1 MRSALDARQVE
12 RIAEMLDARF
22 GLDALWV
29 FGSVASE
36 TATAGSDVDLA
47 ALLGRRPA
55 PLALLDA
62 RAEVAALLGRD
73 VDLVDLGRASPV
85 LAMQVLRRGRLLVDR
100 GPARRRRFV
109 AGVPGRYEDL
119 KLQRR
124 ATEAALLARVR
135 RDRP

>member
-1 MRSALDARQVE
+1 VLTPRQVE
-12 RIAEMLDARF
+12 RIAEVLEARF

-29 FGSVASE
+29 FGSVASG
-36 TATAGSDVDLA
+36 TAAVRSDVDLA
-47 ALLGRRPA
+47 ALFAKRPA
-55 PLALLDA
+55 PLDLLDA
-62 RAEVAALLGRD
+62 RSEIATLLGRD

-100 GPARRRRFV
+100 NPPRRRQFV
-109 AGVPGRYEDL
+109 AGAPGRYEDL

-124 ATEAALLARVR
+124 PTEAALLARVR